1 MYNYNHLYYFYVT
14 VKSGGFTS
22 AAKHLRISQ
31 PSLSSQIKVLEE
43 ALDIK
48 LFNKVGRNN
57 KLTPEGSVVYGFC
70 RQMFELAEEMKEL
83 ISKDIPHASR
93 RIYIG
98 VSYEVANSFVVEV
111 VSLFLKK
118 FGDRL
123 RPKVMMVSGDHDQLV
138 EQLRFREIDAIVS
151 NFPMTS
157 LDLKNLEKRSI
168 PVDLIYAAPKK
179 LPRSIKQTNLA
190 SAIKALSKDG
200 VAQWVMP
207 PPRFKLRSETDQFF
221 EKNLMKGRLV
231 FESDTVESLI
241 RSIVDNF
248 GIGFLL
254 SIYVPNEI
262 ADKSL
267 NRFGPKKGFWQHQ
280 LYLACHS
287 QNRNDHLINTLT
299 LSFKEVNPT

>member
-14 VKSGGFTS
+14 VKSGGVTS

-43 ALDIK
+43 TLDIK

-57 KLTPEGSVVYGFC
+57 KLTPEGSVAFGFC
-70 RQMFELAEEMKEL
+70 RQMFELAEEMSEL

-98 VSYEVANSFVVEV
+98 VSNEVANSFVVEV

-123 RPKVMMVSGDHDQLV
+123 RPKVTMVSEGHDQLV

-157 LDLKNLEKRSI
+157 LELENLEKRSM
-168 PVDLIYAAPKK
+168 PVDLIYASKK
-179 LPRSIKQTNLA
+179 LPKSIKQTNLV

-207 PPRFKLRSETDQFF
+207 HPSFKLRSETDQFF

-231 FESDTVESLI
+231 FESDVVESLI
-241 RSIVDNF
+241 RSIIDNF
-248 GIGFLL
+248 GIGFLP

-262 ADKSL
+262 AEKSL

-287 QNRNDHLINTLT
+287 QNRNDHLINTLA
-299 LSFKEVNPT
+299 LSFKEVNPI